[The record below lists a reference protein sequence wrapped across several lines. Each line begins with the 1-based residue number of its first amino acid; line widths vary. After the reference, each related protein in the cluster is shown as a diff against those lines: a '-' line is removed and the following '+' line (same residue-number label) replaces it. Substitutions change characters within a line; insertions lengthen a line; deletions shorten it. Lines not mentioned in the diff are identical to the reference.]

1 MMFWFT
7 ICISKAIY
15 FIVQWLNSALQ
26 LQAHC
31 DVQML
36 VQDCLAILN
45 SQQST
50 FTLVAATHCLATMVS
65 WLITSCTFSFLV
77 IFIILFDF
85 YFYLFIYL
93 FLLCLQWCEE
103 RRWHVLGRGQRT
115 VALLQWWLTSMRA
128 VYSTG
133 GWSLKDI
140 WPVSIPYLLHIS
152 LMSSHLMLFSNI
164 NLYK

>member
-1 MMFWFT
+1 MAEFCFT
-7 ICISKAIY
+7 ASSTLWCSDVGARLSGNPKQPTVHLHSCCSHTLSGYYGVMTNY
-15 FIVQWLNSALQ
+15 FLYFFL
-26 LQAHC
+26 
-31 DVQML
+31 
-36 VQDCLAILN
+36 
-45 SQQST
+45 
-50 FTLVAATHCLATMVS
+50 
-65 WLITSCTFSFLV
+65 FSYFLV